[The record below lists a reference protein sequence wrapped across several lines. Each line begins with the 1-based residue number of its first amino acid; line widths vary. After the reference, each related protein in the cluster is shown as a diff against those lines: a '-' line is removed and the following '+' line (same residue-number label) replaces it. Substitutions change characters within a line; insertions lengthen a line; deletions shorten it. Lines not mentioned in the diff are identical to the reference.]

1 MPILLFIKMKFAV
14 IYCIWNDLNVI
25 REVEIIDEVNLC
37 KAIEKTNRNL
47 ETNIVIPLNK
57 HNKEML
63 KKIIQNKQE
72 KA

>member
-1 MPILLFIKMKFAV
+1 MKFAV